1 MDATGKWIAVDVSED
16 SEAEKEVVE
25 AFKALQKVL
34 DSGSGETSLLQVVQA
49 LEIVLQSADGDVA
62 PQ

>member
-1 MDATGKWIAVDVSED
+1 
-16 SEAEKEVVE
+16 VE

-34 DSGSGETSLLQVVQA
+34 DSGSGGTSLLQVIQA

-62 PQ
+62 AQ